1 MKIKSPKTVLFI
13 VLAISLAIFCGRRN
27 RTWFALRS
35 PSGLYAINCVPEE
48 AISPPADKHI
58 IVINLFDQK
67 DSLISSIDTRVS
79 DLHKWEVKW
88 STYGDTIESKS
99 SDIGSRRWAIHD
111 GTVRALAR

>member
-1 MKIKSPKTVLFI
+1 MKIKSIKTVMYAA
-13 VLAISLAIFCGRRN
+13 LAISLTISCGRRN
-27 RTWFALRS
+27 RTWLALTS
-35 PSGLYAINCVPEE
+35 PSGLYAINCVHEE

-88 STYGDTIESKS
+88 STYGDTIELKI
-99 SDIGSRRWAIHD
+99 SDIGPRRWAIHD
-111 GTVRALAR
+111 GQVQALNW